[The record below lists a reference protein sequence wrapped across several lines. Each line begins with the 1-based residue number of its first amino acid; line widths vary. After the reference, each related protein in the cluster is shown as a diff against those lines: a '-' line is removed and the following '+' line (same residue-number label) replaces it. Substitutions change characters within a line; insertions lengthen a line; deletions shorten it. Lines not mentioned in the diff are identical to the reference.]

1 MNSESVSVMTLF
13 ADFDRKQV
21 IDATRDSLRWTSAT
35 LKVLFVSVGSIAA
48 VVFASLI
55 ISIIQFQLR
64 LSEARTQNGN
74 ISLESIALIA
84 DYQDYVSN
92 HYKSVRRKAETL
104 EQMRGAYQVKLNST
118 GQLIAGLCTTI
129 NPEKADACSSELKAL
144 INNST
149 NQVDAVVAQ
158 YKSGNSSQND
168 TVAAMIKALKD
179 LISSGTLPTAYSDL
193 VSTQQSVV
201 SQCRMLTQY
210 VSERYSTTS
219 LLGVSPELRMTIT
232 VQCSDGNLV
241 EGPTMQLQ
249 SAEAPTTGQGP
260 VAGEPEV
267 QRTNDVSG
275 VNRILLSELVFY
287 YRFYDWLT
295 SFMGAN
301 FRQFILSPPEFIVI
315 LLVIATG
322 TLGSFLFNTYVM
334 FVAKSRND
342 FPTFAAILLR
352 ATLAVM
358 CALVIYILSRTGFVA
373 ITDGG
378 QRNNEVVISP
388 FVIAFISVAAG
399 LLAESALERIRAI
412 GLNALNSTRQNDDQ
426 RPQPPTPQSAEG

>member
-1 MNSESVSVMTLF
+1 MALF
-13 ADFDRKQV
+13 AGIDREHV
-21 IDATRDSLRWTSAT
+21 IAGLRWIGAT
-35 LKVLFVSVGSIAA
+35 LKVLFVTVGSIVA

-74 ISLESIALIA
+74 ITLESVALIA

-92 HYKSVRRKAETL
+92 HYKTLRNKAETL
-104 EQMRGAYQVKLNST
+104 EQLRSDYQNKLNSAA
-118 GQLIAGLCTTI
+118 QLIASLCTSI
-129 NPEKADACSSELKAL
+129 NAEKADACNRQLQTL
-144 INNST
+144 INNSNT
-149 NQVDAVVAQ
+149 QVDSVLAQ
-158 YKSGNSSQND
+158 YRIGDASPSD
-168 TVAAMIKALKD
+168 MVAAMTKALKD
-179 LISSGTLPTAYSDL
+179 IISSGSLQTAYSDFL
-193 VSTQQSVV
+193 STQQSVR
-201 SQCRMLTQY
+201 SQCRMLTQF

-232 VQCSDGNLV
+232 VQCSEGGLV
-241 EGPTMQLQ
+241 GTPTMQLQ
-249 SAEAPTTGQGP
+249 SVQAAANGPNQAMADEQAPRG
-260 VAGEPEV
+260 
-267 QRTNDVSG
+267 NDVSG

-301 FRQFILSPPEFIVI
+301 VRQFILSPPEFIVI

-322 TLGSFLFNTYVM
+322 MLGSFLYNSYVM
-334 FVAKSRND
+334 FVAKSRD
-342 FPTFAAILLR
+342 DYPTFAAIMLR

-373 ITDGG
+373 ITDGA
-378 QRNNEVVISP
+378 QRSHETVISP

-399 LLAESALERIRAI
+399 LLAENALERIRAI
-412 GLNALNSTRQNDDQ
+412 GLNALSSTRQNNEEQ
-426 RPQPPTPQSAEG
+426 QPDPRASGG

>member
-1 MNSESVSVMTLF
+1 MALF
-13 ADFDRKQV
+13 ADLDRRQV
-21 IDATRDSLRWTSAT
+21 IDATRESLRWLSAT

-55 ISIIQFQLR
+55 ISIVQFQLR

-74 ISLESIALIA
+74 ISLESIALVA

-104 EQMRGAYQVKLNST
+104 EQMRGDYQIKLNST
-118 GQLIAGLCTTI
+118 GQLIDGLCTTI
-129 NPEKADACSSELKAL
+129 NPEKADACSRDLKTL
-144 INNST
+144 INNS
-149 NQVDAVVAQ
+149 NSQVDKVIAV
-158 YKSGNSSQND
+158 YKIGDVSPND
-168 TVAAMIKALKD
+168 TVAAMTKALKD
-179 LISSGTLPTAYSDL
+179 IISSGTLPNAYSDL

-232 VQCSDGNLV
+232 VQCSDGSLV
-241 EGPTMQLQ
+241 NSPAMQLQ

-260 VAGEPEV
+260 GASESEA

-322 TLGSFLFNTYVM
+322 TLGSFLYNTYVM
-334 FVAKSRND
+334 FAAKSRD
-342 FPTFAAILLR
+342 EFPSFAAILLR

-378 QRNNEVVISP
+378 PRNNEVVISP

-412 GLNALNSTRQNDDQ
+412 GLNAISSNRQNEEK
-426 RPQPPTPQSAEG
+426 PANSNPAGG